1 MFIQNSSYKQ
11 MYGSSDLYGG
21 TNNNAVSDQDISN
34 SATKNSG
41 TQSFMEAA
49 KAIQEKAP
57 NNTQS
62 TYLAKHF
69 DKAEEIAHESLVSS
83 SRKRGSRE
91 YNIEMYREMMTNIVE
106 MPIEVEIAPEEM
118 NQALLFNHLG
128 LDFNEYKTV
137 SVRSELLT
145 MLEQKVEQDSMLIR
159 SDKAKLTAI
168 IADTQDRLKAA
179 QVALLEGE
187 DITER
192 LQDSKRAIYDSY
204 ERLKLGKVSQ
214 RDLLSVL

>member
-1 MFIQNSSYKQ
+1 MYIQNSPYSQ
-11 MYGSSDLYGG
+11 MYGSNDLYSRK
-21 TNNNAVSDQDISN
+21 NNNVVSDQDISN
-34 SATKNSG
+34 SAAKNSG
-41 TQSFMEAA
+41 TPSFMEAA
-49 KAIQEKAP
+49 KAVQEKAS

-62 TYLAKHF
+62 TYLTKHF
-69 DKAEEIAHESLVSS
+69 EQAEKLAHESLVSS
-83 SRKRGSRE
+83 NHKIGSRE

-128 LDFNEYKTV
+128 LDFKEYKTV

-145 MLEQKVEQDSMLIR
+145 MLEQKVEQDSTLIR

-168 IADTQDRLKAA
+168 ITDTQDRLEAA
-179 QVALLEGE
+179 QAALLEGE
-187 DITER
+187 DITQR
-192 LQDSKRAIYDSY
+192 LQDSKKAIYHAY
-204 ERLKLGKVSQ
+204 EQLKLGKVSQ

>member
-1 MFIQNSSYKQ
+1 MYIQNSPYSQ
-11 MYGSSDLYGG
+11 MYGSNDLYSRK
-21 TNNNAVSDQDISN
+21 NNNAVSDQDISN
-34 SATKNSG
+34 SVAKNSG
-41 TQSFMEAA
+41 TPSFMEAA
-49 KAIQEKAP
+49 KAVQEKAP

-62 TYLAKHF
+62 TYLTKHF
-69 DKAEEIAHESLVSS
+69 EQAEKLAHEALVSS
-83 SRKRGSRE
+83 NHKIGSRE

-128 LDFNEYKTV
+128 LDFKEYKTI

-145 MLEQKVEQDSMLIR
+145 MLEQKVEQDSTLIR

-168 IADTQDRLKAA
+168 ITDTQDRLEAA
-179 QVALLEGE
+179 QAALLEGE
-187 DITER
+187 DITQR

-204 ERLKLGKVSQ
+204 EQLKLGKVSQ
-214 RDLLSVL
+214 RDLISVL